1 MAAMVRLGVTGGI
14 GSGKSYVCRLLSDEF
29 DIPVYNCD
37 IHARIIMLT
46 DSEVIKQLTALIP
59 GIYDDEGEL
68 DKQRLAHY
76 LFASAGHAA
85 QVNAIVHPAV
95 RRNLHDWLLSFASE
109 PIVAIESAI
118 LYESGFQDEVDR
130 VLFVDASQETRIRRV
145 VARDG
150 LSPEEVLHRM
160 QSQRPDDARRRS
172 DYHVL
177 NDDGSD
183 LRNQLTAVLK
193 LLRSLNKL

>member
-1 MAAMVRLGVTGGI
+1 MVRLGVTGGI